1 MTSALILLRW
11 TIWSI
16 NVLLPHKEAVHW
28 IKTNSIILLFTI
40 TTNNNIIIRSDIEFW
55 YSYFM
60 KIVMYDWNDVSLYFL
75 SLINN
80 SPSFITS
87 TSNDHKNY
95 YFVAFES
102 LCRFKEI
109 GHSIISFDRGIIML
123 PATHKY
129 DGYKNINWLKCFI
142 SWQPQANQP
151 FTNSSF
157 DVYCQVF
164 CHT

>member
-1 MTSALILLRW
+1 M
-11 TIWSI
+11 
-16 NVLLPHKEAVHW
+16 
-28 IKTNSIILLFTI
+28 
-40 TTNNNIIIRSDIEFW
+40 
-55 YSYFM
+55 
-60 KIVMYDWNDVSLYFL
+60 SLYFL

-164 CHT
+164 FATHRITNFWIGQIKHFSCSCFFKRCYPSLTKYSKCVLFVQFCIQYIMQDIMKEPS